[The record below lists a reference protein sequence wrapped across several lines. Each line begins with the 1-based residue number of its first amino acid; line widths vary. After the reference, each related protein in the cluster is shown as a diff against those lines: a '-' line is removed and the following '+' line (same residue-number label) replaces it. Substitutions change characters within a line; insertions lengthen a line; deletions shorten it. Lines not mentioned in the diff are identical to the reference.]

1 MAQPSLEKQFAVLLF
16 STLVSILGMVA
27 LGVSL
32 PVPVPKKKESPYKVV
47 GTYKGC
53 DTIQYTTG
61 KSVQYAY
68 FLDCSRKN
76 TGK

>member
-1 MAQPSLEKQFAVLLF
+1 MGQPSLGKQFAFVLLG
-16 STLVSILGMVA
+16 TLGMVA
-27 LGVSL
+27 LGVFL
-32 PVPVPKKKESPYKVV
+32 PVPALKKSSPYKVV

-53 DTIQYTTG
+53 DTVQYTTG